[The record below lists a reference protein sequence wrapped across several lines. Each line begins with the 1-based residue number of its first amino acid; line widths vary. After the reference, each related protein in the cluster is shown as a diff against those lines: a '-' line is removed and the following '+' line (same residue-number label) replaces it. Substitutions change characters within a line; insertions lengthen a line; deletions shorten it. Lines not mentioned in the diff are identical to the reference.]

1 MSVALIEPAGPHTAR
16 MWEETKDIRARI
28 DALPFLAE
36 LGAGTLDPEKFTF
49 YIQQDAQYL
58 VAYQKTMTA
67 IALQAPGADELR
79 FWAKSAVGAIA
90 EEKAMQEELFTN
102 DILAAHRV
110 EGLGMSLHTAAYS
123 NFLLASATYDT
134 YAVAAAAVLP
144 CYWIYAESGVA
155 VLDASKGALEGHP
168 YGTWVEAYADET
180 FTRISREAVQLVEEA
195 CDAAG
200 EAERERAIEAFRQAT
215 RFEELFWTQ
224 PMDEPEAR
232 ILI

>member
-1 MSVALIEPAGPHTAR
+1 MTLIEPAGPHTAR
-16 MWEETKDIRARI
+16 MWEDTAEIRARI
-28 DALPFLAE
+28 DALPFLIE
-36 LGAGTLDPEKFTF
+36 LGRGTLDPEKFTF

-58 VAYQKTMTA
+58 VAYQKTMATLA
-67 IALQAPGADELR
+67 GKAPGADELR
-79 FWAKSAVGAIA
+79 FWAKSAVGAVA

-102 DILAAHRV
+102 DTLASHRV

-155 VLDASKGALEGHP
+155 VLEASKGALEGHP
-168 YGTWVEAYADET
+168 YGTWVEAYADDS
-180 FTRISREAVQLVEEA
+180 FTSIAREAVQIVEEA
-195 CDAAG
+195 CDVVG
-200 EAERERAIEAFRQAT
+200 EAERERAVEAFRQAT

-224 PMDEPEAR
+224 PMDEPKDR

>member
-1 MSVALIEPAGPHTAR
+1 MTLIEPAGPLTAR
-16 MWEETKDIRARI
+16 MWEDTAEIRARI
-28 DALPFLAE
+28 DALPFLIE
-36 LGAGTLDPEKFTF
+36 LGRGTLDPEKFTF

-58 VAYQKTMTA
+58 VAYQKTMATLA
-67 IALQAPGADELR
+67 GKAPGADELR
-79 FWAKSAVGAIA
+79 FWAKSAVGAVA

-102 DILAAHRV
+102 DTLASHRV

-155 VLDASKGALEGHP
+155 VLEASKGTLEGHP
-168 YGTWVEAYADET
+168 YGTWVEAYADDS
-180 FTRISREAVQLVEEA
+180 FTSIAREAVRIVEEA
-195 CDAAG
+195 CDVAG
-200 EAERERAIEAFRQAT
+200 EAERERAVEAFRQAT

-224 PMDEPEAR
+224 PMDEPKDR

>member
-1 MSVALIEPAGPHTAR
+1 MALIEPEGAHTAR
-16 MWEETKDIRARI
+16 MWEATADIRARI
-28 DALPFLAE
+28 DALPFLTE

-58 VAYQKTMTA
+58 VAYQKSMTTLA
-67 IALQAPGADELR
+67 GKAPGADELR
-79 FWAKSAVGAIA
+79 FWAKSAVGAVA

-102 DILAAHRV
+102 DTLASHRV

-144 CYWIYAESGVA
+144 CYWIYAEAGVA
-155 VLDASKGALEGHP
+155 VLEASKGALEGHP
-168 YGTWVEAYADET
+168 YGTWVEAYADDS
-180 FTRISREAVQLVEEA
+180 FTSIAREAVRIVEEA
-195 CDAAG
+195 CDVSG
-200 EAERERAIEAFRQAT
+200 EAERERAVEAFRQAT

-224 PMDEPEAR
+224 PMDEPKDR